1 MFRLAVRR
9 HWSLHPHATSKYR
22 VKQSNM
28 TTSHSRQSNI
38 SWYKGAVFALPAS
51 KTHQYSKSFALWS
64 DFCIY
69 LWVFPYSVHGGL
81 SAQGAEVCSYIACS
95 SLCKLR
101 QVHTGTNGH
110 ARTQNRQDVLS
121 LLWRGSSN
129 DDLKERGETQS
140 LKDVYI
146 YLFFYYV
153 IIRTSLSNLPGLRR
167 AGSKL
172 SGRLVAPT
180 MRKRSDWFI
189 PSISVRSWA
198 TRRFSG
204 ADEPLLLGH
213 RESSS
218 SKNSTHGPSSAA
230 DRARSN
236 TARNFSSLSPGLD
249 PTTWKKHSQL
259 LWIIM

>member
-1 MFRLAVRR
+1 MLMG
-9 HWSLHPHATSKYR
+9 SLELDVQTCCEATLIAAPRATSKYR

-121 LLWRGSSN
+121 LLRRGSSN

-146 YLFFYYV
+146 YLFIFFLLRHHPY
-153 IIRTSLSNLPGLRR
+153 LSVKSSRP
-167 AGSKL
+167 AQ
-172 SGRLVAPT
+172 
-180 MRKRSDWFI
+180 
-189 PSISVRSWA
+189 SWV
-198 TRRFSG
+198 
-204 ADEPLLLGH
+204 
-213 RESSS
+213 
-218 SKNSTHGPSSAA
+218 
-230 DRARSN
+230 
-236 TARNFSSLSPGLD
+236 
-249 PTTWKKHSQL
+249 
-259 LWIIM
+259 